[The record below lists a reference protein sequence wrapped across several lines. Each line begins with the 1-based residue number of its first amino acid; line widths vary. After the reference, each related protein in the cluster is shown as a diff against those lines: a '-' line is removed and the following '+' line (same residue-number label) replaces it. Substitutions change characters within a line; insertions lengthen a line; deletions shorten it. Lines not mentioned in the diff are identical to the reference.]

1 VDNKVFV
8 YLRLRI
14 GETTLSQSKIREFG
28 ALGSLLPQ
36 FLKQTVERGI
46 QIPQA
51 IEESRPVLD
60 YVDANT
66 DDVLIS
72 FRLDPVARVQVIEG
86 RIPPAHQGRMLDPN
100 ASSFSFR
107 RFMASAV
114 PEGQP
119 LPQMPRVDLLQRIRE
134 TIDEDGYF
142 LVQLPI

>member
-1 VDNKVFV
+1 MDNKVFV

-28 ALGSLLPQ
+28 ALGTLLPQ
-36 FLKQTVERGI
+36 FLRQTVEQGI
-46 QIPQA
+46 RIPQVL
-51 IEESRPVLD
+51 EESRPVLD

-86 RIPPAHQGRMLDPN
+86 RIPPAYQSRMLDPN

-107 RFMASAV
+107 RFMANAV

-119 LPQMPRVDLLQRIRE
+119 MPRVPRVDLLQRIRE
-134 TIDEDGYF
+134 AIDGEGYF